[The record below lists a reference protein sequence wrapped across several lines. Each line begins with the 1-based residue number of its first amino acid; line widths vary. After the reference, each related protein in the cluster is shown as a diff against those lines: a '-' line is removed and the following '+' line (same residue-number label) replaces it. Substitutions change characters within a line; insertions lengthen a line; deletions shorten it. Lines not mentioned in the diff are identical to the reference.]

1 MADYNFTGDTDW
13 VLAEDRVSYDSMN
26 YPLQKETYELIG
38 ICMDV
43 HRTLGKGFL
52 EVVYK
57 DAIEQ
62 ELTWKNIQFE
72 REKKYQINYKNV
84 VLEHYYV
91 ADFVV
96 NDNVI
101 LEVKAQ
107 EGVIEDH
114 YAQVINYLAVSKC
127 PVGVLVNFGEN
138 SLRYKRIV
146 LTQNKSAQS
155 A

>member
-1 MADYNFTGDTDW
+1 MADYNFTGDAEW
-13 VLAEDRVSYDSMN
+13 LLAEDQASYNSRS

-38 ICMDV
+38 VCMDV

-52 EVVYK
+52 EVVK

-62 ELTWKNIQFE
+62 ELIWKNIPFE
-72 REKKYQINYKNV
+72 REKKYQIKYKNV
-84 VLEHYYV
+84 VLQHYYV

-107 EGVIEDH
+107 DGMVEDH